1 MKGGRS
7 RVVVTSKKTR
17 RPSRRTCTR
26 ETGRA
31 HYQRTA
37 IIDAKSESTVDIAHA
52 STPRAELHL
61 PRVRRDSSRP
71 EQTHT
76 FQIGVGTPGHVCRCT
91 VFFSRPF
98 LRQVWCHAARP
109 LRNWPMAVA
118 AAPVDADCASACW
131 SWGGVRSGLDASR
144 WRAGGGVRRCFGG
157 ASAPRVPPSWPET
170 CFQATEIVSFYVV
183 TAPIRTRTVL
193 NRRKLLR
200 S

>member
-1 MKGGRS
+1 MWVLPLGPTLRGVRRCTRRESRIRVLGGRPRTSRMKGGRS

-31 HYQRTA
+31 HCQRTA
-37 IIDAKSESTVDIAHA
+37 IIDAKSKSTVDIAHA

-98 LRQVWCHAARP
+98 LRQVWVPRSQTAQELADGSRGCPSRCRLRLRMLELGGCAERP
-109 LRNWPMAVA
+109 
-118 AAPVDADCASACW
+118 
-131 SWGGVRSGLDASR
+131 
-144 WRAGGGVRRCFGG
+144 
-157 ASAPRVPPSWPET
+157 
-170 CFQATEIVSFYVV
+170 
-183 TAPIRTRTVL
+183 
-193 NRRKLLR
+193 
-200 S
+200 